1 MKGREKKGG
10 KIFTVKL
17 FQETILKTKQLRFS
31 REGVRGLAFQT
42 SALLHFLENYE
53 EKKYS
58 KYIPVYR
65 ASSLLLLIIVLV
77 LIQKILPG
85 CNGTKKVRQLP
96 QFHHPKSNGFRGT
109 VTQNLSEECA

>member
-17 FQETILKTKQLRFS
+17 FQKPILKTKQLRYS
-31 REGVRGLAFQT
+31 REGERGLAFQCKLRPC
-42 SALLHFLENYE
+42 SIFWKIMKKNYR
-53 EKKYS
+53 

-96 QFHHPKSNGFRGT
+96 QFHHPKSNGF
-109 VTQNLSEECA
+109 